1 MKNSPIDSDSV
12 NSDLSV
18 PSPQESSLSI
28 NENRLPVT
36 IITGFLGS
44 GKTTLLNYIL
54 ETFEGF
60 KVAVL
65 VNEFG
70 DINIDSQ
77 FIVQLDQDMIELTNG
92 CICCSINDDLRDAV
106 HRVLGRRDRVDYLV
120 VETTGVADPL
130 PVTLTFLGTELRDM
144 TRLDSILTLVDA
156 ETFAPDVFD
165 SQAAYSQIAYG
176 DIIVLNKTDLVS
188 DKRLE
193 EVEEGIRSIKTGA
206 RILRAEKGRVPLPL
220 IIDVKVGET
229 GAYQEK
235 AAEAIA
241 AGVDDHPHHD
251 HSEHGHSEHGHS
263 EHGHSEHGHSEHG
276 HSEHK
281 HSDHQHPEH
290 DHSGHD
296 HSGHDHSGHNHH
308 DHSEHDHSG
317 HDHHDHSGHL
327 ENDGFMSVSFQYDR
341 PFGLRQF
348 QQFLDN
354 HLPENIFRAKGVLW
368 FQESPARHF
377 FQLTGKR
384 FQLEDSEWSGPQGN
398 QLVFIGQ
405 NLDKGTIEQL
415 LEDCLAPVSLPV
427 GSLPR

>member
-1 MKNSPIDSDSV
+1 MKNSPIDSTSSV
-12 NSDLSV
+12 LS
-18 PSPQESSLSI
+18 PDIGSLSI
-28 NENRLPVT
+28 DDNRLPVT

-44 GKTTLLNYIL
+44 GKTTLLNHIL
-54 ETFEGF
+54 ETFEDF

-106 HRVLGRRDRVDYLV
+106 HRVLGRRDRIDYLV

-156 ETFAPDVFD
+156 ETFAPDIFD

-188 DKRLE
+188 NERLE
-193 EVEEGIRSIKTGA
+193 ELEEGIRSIKTGA
-206 RILRAEKGRVPLPL
+206 RILRAEQGKVPLPL
-220 IIDVKVGET
+220 IIDIKIGET

-241 AGVDDHPHHD
+241 AQAHNEQRSHHAEPHHD
-251 HSEHGHSEHGHS
+251 HSGHEHHE
-263 EHGHSEHGHSEHG
+263 
-276 HSEHK
+276 
-281 HSDHQHPEH
+281 
-290 DHSGHD
+290 HSGHEHHE
-296 HSGHDHSGHNHH
+296 HSD
-308 DHSEHDHSG
+308 
-317 HDHHDHSGHL
+317 HL
-327 ENDGFMSVSFQYDR
+327 ENDGFMSVSFQSDR
-341 PFGLRQF
+341 PFTLKQF

-384 FQLEDSEWSGPQGN
+384 FQLEDSEWSGPPGN
-398 QLVFIGQ
+398 QLVFIGR
-405 NLDKGTIEQL
+405 NLEKDAITQL
-415 LEDCLAPVSLPV
+415 LEDCLVPVSLPV
-427 GSLPR
+427 

>member
-1 MKNSPIDSDSV
+1 MTT
-12 NSDLSV
+12 DLT
-18 PSPQESSLSI
+18 LSI
-28 NENRLPVT
+28 DDNRLPVT

-44 GKTTLLNYIL
+44 GKTTLLNHIL
-54 ETFEGF
+54 ETFEDF

-106 HRVLGRRDRVDYLV
+106 HRVLGRRDRIDYLV

-156 ETFAPDVFD
+156 ESFAPNLFN
-165 SQAAYSQIAYG
+165 SQAAFSQIAYG
-176 DIIVLNKTDLVS
+176 DIIILNKTDLVS
-188 DKRLE
+188 SERLE
-193 EVEEGIRSIKTGA
+193 TLEEGIRGIKAGA
-206 RILRAEKGRVPLPL
+206 RILRAEQGKVPLPL
-220 IIDVKVGET
+220 IIDIKIGEA

-241 AGVDDHPHHD
+241 VQAHKAQHSDHSKHHHD
-251 HSEHGHSEHGHS
+251 HSGP
-263 EHGHSEHGHSEHG
+263 
-276 HSEHK
+276 
-281 HSDHQHPEH
+281 D
-290 DHSGHD
+290 
-296 HSGHDHSGHNHH
+296 
-308 DHSEHDHSG
+308 DHSEHH
-317 HDHHDHSGHL
+317 HDHDHDHSGHL
-327 ENDGFMSVSFQYDR
+327 ENDGFMSVSFQSDC
-341 PFGLRQF
+341 PFTLKQF

-354 HLPENIFRAKGVLW
+354 HLPENVFRAKGVLW

-384 FQLEDSEWSGPQGN
+384 FQLDDDEWSGPRGN
-398 QLVFIGQ
+398 QLVFIGRD
-405 NLDKGTIEQL
+405 LDKDAIQQL
-415 LEDCLAPVSLPV
+415 LENCIAPVLLPA
-427 GSLPR
+427 